1 MSSRWSL
8 LLFALIPLGGCSG
21 LQEGPT
27 PSGHQLFHGNH
38 IESPGFIT
46 VGDETMVRFEDRL
59 AYATTSQGGVS
70 DLWISSFDGT
80 SQRKVVANRSDYW
93 GEQGPDNAGD
103 RYFMVDEHL
112 VASGGSSVRAG
123 SLVRLS
129 PTLDEEFRL
138 EGISL
143 YTRISVS
150 IGALYDSPPPGKKCP
165 GFPTLENDC
174 PQLLYERP
182 LASGQSL
189 PTLMLW
195 DGTNHLPL
203 GADSGSFQMQQAGNN
218 LYFLLDDT
226 HTLTRFKRPSYTLD
240 SLRSNVSRFSVSG
253 DEHYV
258 ALVVTDNNKTVVR
271 DLQTGAEIVP
281 ARPNPSGWGVYDK
294 GLFGDRT
301 FYYSQ
306 NATSSAPAELHSLD
320 LVTGKDTFDVL
331 PTQLANWAGTINR
344 NDDERLLLD
353 SNGSGVFTGRND
365 LVARR
370 SLAGP
375 LKTPSFTPDG
385 AYLIYVNPSEPTLYD
400 TTVKGPLMF
409 QDADHTDLSATMV
422 SPSGLLVEAQYG
434 ASYQF
439 IGDKGNI
446 LMFSAHLGRASSD
459 LYFADYQDGALP
471 TGLRLIAKSIH
482 RVFSASEH
490 SLFGI
495 LNMSQQDAVGDL
507 VYRDID
513 KDVDTLYAQAVS
525 ESAQLGGSDLSTSY
539 AAYIIRGRVAADR
552 CGLWLTTMAP
562 PVTPDGGT
570 H

>member
-1 MSSRWSL
+1 MSLRWSL

-27 PSGHQLFHGNH
+27 PAGHQLFHGNH

-46 VGDETMVRFEDRL
+46 VGDETLVRFEDRL
-59 AYATTSQGGVS
+59 AYATASQGGVS

-93 GEQGPDNAGD
+93 GEQGPYNAGD

-112 VASGGSSVRAG
+112 VASGGGTVRAG
-123 SLVRLS
+123 SLVRLG
-129 PTLDEEFRL
+129 PTLEEEFRL
-138 EGISL
+138 EGISI
-143 YTRISVS
+143 YARISVS
-150 IGALYDSPPPGKKCP
+150 IGALYDSPPSGRTCP

-182 LASGQSL
+182 LEAGQSL

-218 LYFLLDDT
+218 LYFILDDT

-258 ALVVTDNNKTVVR
+258 ALVVTDNNNSKTVIR

-281 ARPNPSGWGVYDK
+281 ARPNPSGWSGFQ
-294 GLFGDRT
+294 GST
-301 FYYSQ
+301 FFYSQ

-331 PTQLANWAGTINR
+331 PTQLANWAGTLTR

-353 SNGSGVFTGRND
+353 SNGHGVFTGTND

-375 LKTPSFTPDG
+375 LRTPSFTPDG
-385 AYLIYVNPSEPTLYD
+385 AYLVYVDPAEPTLYD

-409 QDADHTDLSATMV
+409 QDADHTDLPATMV
-422 SPSGLLVEAQYG
+422 SPSGLLVEAQNR

-439 IGDKGNI
+439 FGDKGEI
-446 LMFSAHLGRASSD
+446 LMFWAHLGRASSD
-459 LYFADYQDGALP
+459 LYFADYQGGTLP
-471 TGLRLIAKSIH
+471 TGLRLIAKSIQN
-482 RVFSASEH
+482 VSVSEH
-490 SLFGI
+490 SLIGI
-495 LNMSQQDAVGDL
+495 LNMSQQDYVGDF

-513 KDVDTLYAQAVS
+513 TGMNTLYAQAVS
-525 ESAQLGGSDLSTSY
+525 VVTRWCPPSPLPCTDIY
-539 AAYIIRGRVAADR
+539 AYVIRGRADADR
-552 CGLWLTTMAP
+552 EGLWIATLPP
-562 PVTPDGGT
+562 PVTSDGGT